1 MLIPSHLS
9 AKEEVWK
16 WKEGRKQTEYNTQ
29 FSPKGGPRSLI
40 IHEMRLGLALPRWND
55 GIKLVID
62 FGYWL
67 IAWAMEMW

>member
-1 MLIPSHLS
+1 M
-9 AKEEVWK
+9 
-16 WKEGRKQTEYNTQ
+16 EGRKQSTTHS
-29 FSPKGGPRSLI
+29 FPPKGGPRSLM